1 MGERDVQA
9 GPVGRG
15 RHQRDHVCR
24 RDRGRARGGLDFHG
38 EASNYV
44 VSLFAVG
51 LTLRYRSMAA
61 FAKGA
66 TMGVFGLWVLGVT
79 TWHAWK

>member
-1 MGERDVQA
+1 M
-9 GPVGRG
+9 GRG
-15 RHQRDHVCR
+15 SPSTRPCLPSRSGQGSR
-24 RDRGRARGGLDFHG
+24 RARLQLQADALDFHG
-38 EASNYV
+38 EASNYA

>member
-1 MGERDVQA
+1 M
-9 GPVGRG
+9 GRG
-15 RHQRDHVCR
+15 SPSTRPCLPSRSGQGSR
-24 RDRGRARGGLDFHG
+24 RVRLPLQADALDFLV
-38 EASNYV
+38 EASNYA